1 MIDKKTRAMID
12 TFRLFSS
19 KNSKVSEPRVLKHI
33 TKFLFSVPTAS
44 IQKRL
49 CRKSRAHKKVTI
61 TREWKLM
68 CQIMRSWIKLIYK
81 QHNYFN
87 LLAKAPRFVLRVEQ
101 GATSSI
107 NQELFQLFQIYYTFG
122 EKVSCGF
129 AFFFHVSWY
138 LPAKLNEYS
147 LVNSSQ
153 EYEEEDHYYYNGYH
167 ENYEEES
174 DGERSYRPR
183 RLRRRRGNFTS
194 MRRFFHDSKFFVE
207 TRDRPIIN

>member
-1 MIDKKTRAMID
+1 M
-12 TFRLFSS
+12 
-19 KNSKVSEPRVLKHI
+19 
-33 TKFLFSVPTAS
+33 
-44 IQKRL
+44 
-49 CRKSRAHKKVTI
+49 
-61 TREWKLM
+61 
-68 CQIMRSWIKLIYK
+68 
-81 QHNYFN
+81 
-87 LLAKAPRFVLRVEQ
+87 LRVEQ

-207 TRDRPIIN
+207 ANYKLNIHRTDVFHVNVKVNYSTVTHLWIKASNNKSPPTTLHLRQNFLKLWITILWSQV

>member
-1 MIDKKTRAMID
+1 M
-12 TFRLFSS
+12 
-19 KNSKVSEPRVLKHI
+19 
-33 TKFLFSVPTAS
+33 
-44 IQKRL
+44 
-49 CRKSRAHKKVTI
+49 
-61 TREWKLM
+61 
-68 CQIMRSWIKLIYK
+68 
-81 QHNYFN
+81 
-87 LLAKAPRFVLRVEQ
+87 LRVEQ

-153 EYEEEDHYYYNGYH
+153 EYEEEDHYYYNGDH

-174 DGERSYRPR
+174 DRQRSDIDHDVFDDEEVILRVCEDSFMIQNFSS
-183 RLRRRRGNFTS
+183 RLVTGQL
-194 MRRFFHDSKFFVE
+194 
-207 TRDRPIIN
+207 